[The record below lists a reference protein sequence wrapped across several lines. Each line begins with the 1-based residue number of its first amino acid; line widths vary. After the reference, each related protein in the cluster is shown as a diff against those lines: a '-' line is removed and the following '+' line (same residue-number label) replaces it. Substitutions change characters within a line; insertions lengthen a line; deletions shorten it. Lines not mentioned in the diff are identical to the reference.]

1 MDFVK
6 GPGNHP
12 EARISR
18 MIKTY
23 EKDLLRLCCMYLKD
37 AVMAEDAVQETFIK
51 AYKNLHAFRGESSEK
66 TWLMRIAI
74 NVCKDMRRTAWFRNL
89 GKMVSIE
96 NVQIPAEQE
105 MNVSSELVSE
115 IMKLPEKYKEVVL
128 LYYYEGM
135 NQSEVAQILNVS
147 ITTVHRR
154 LEKARGLLKKQLE
167 GGNVLE
173 AR

>member
-18 MIKTY
+18 MVKTY

-37 AVMAEDAVQETFIK
+37 TVMAEDAVQETFIK

-74 NVCKDMRRTAWFRNL
+74 NVCKDMLRTAWFRNL

-105 MNVSSELVSE
+105 MSVSSELVSE
-115 IMKLPEKYKEVVL
+115 IMKLPSKYKEVVL
-128 LYYYEGM
+128 LYYYHGM
-135 NQSEVAQILNVS
+135 NMAETAEILRISRAAVQK
-147 ITTVHRR
+147 R
-154 LEKARGLLKKQLE
+154 LKKDYELLRIQLE
-167 GGNVLE
+167 GSENE
-173 AR
+173 

>member
-18 MIKTY
+18 MVKTY

-37 AVMAEDAVQETFIK
+37 AVMAEDAVQETFLK
-51 AYKNLHAFRGESSEK
+51 AYKSLHAFRGESSEK

-74 NVCKDMRRTAWFRNL
+74 NVCKDMQRSAWFRNL

-96 NVQIPAEQE
+96 NVQIPTEQE
-105 MNVSSELVSE
+105 MSISSELVSE
-115 IMKLPEKYKEVVL
+115 IMKLPSKYKEVVL

-154 LEKARGLLKKQLE
+154 LEKARKLLKKQLE

>member
-1 MDFVK
+1 M
-6 GPGNHP
+6 
-12 EARISR
+12 
-18 MIKTY
+18 
-23 EKDLLRLCCMYLKD
+23 
-37 AVMAEDAVQETFIK
+37 Q
-51 AYKNLHAFRGESSEK
+51 
-66 TWLMRIAI
+66 
-74 NVCKDMRRTAWFRNL
+74 RTAWFRNL

-105 MNVSSELVSE
+105 MSISSELVSE
-115 IMKLPEKYKEVVL
+115 IMKLPSKYKEVVL

-154 LEKARGLLKKQLE
+154 LEKARELLKKQLE

>member
-18 MIKTY
+18 MVKTY

-37 AVMAEDAVQETFIK
+37 TVMAEDAVQETFLK
-51 AYKNLHAFRGESSEK
+51 AYKSLHAFRGESSEK

-74 NVCKDMRRTAWFRNL
+74 NVCKDMQRTAWFRNL

-105 MNVSSELVSE
+105 MSISSELVSE
-115 IMKLPEKYKEVVL
+115 IMKLPSKYKEVVL

-135 NQSEVAQILNVS
+135 NQSEVAQILSVS

-154 LEKARGLLKKQLE
+154 LEKARELLKKQLE

>member
-18 MIKTY
+18 MVKTY

-37 AVMAEDAVQETFIK
+37 TVMAEDAVQETFLK
-51 AYKNLHAFRGESSEK
+51 AYKSLHAFRGESSEK

-74 NVCKDMRRTAWFRNL
+74 NVCKDMQRTAWFRNL

-96 NVQIPAEQE
+96 NVQIPTEQE
-105 MNVSSELVSE
+105 MSISSELVSE
-115 IMKLPEKYKEVVL
+115 IMKLPSTNSSCCVK
-128 LYYYEGM
+128 
-135 NQSEVAQILNVS
+135 VS
-147 ITTVHRR
+147 ILSFSIQVNPQMTCFSTN
-154 LEKARGLLKKQLE
+154 KGLASLK
-167 GGNVLE
+167 
-173 AR
+173 

>member
-18 MIKTY
+18 MVKTY
-23 EKDLLRLCCMYLKD
+23 EKDLLRLCCMVLKD
-37 AVMAEDAVQETFIK
+37 TVMAEDAVQETFLK
-51 AYKNLHAFRGESSEK
+51 AYKSLHAFRGESSEK

-74 NVCKDMRRTAWFRNL
+74 NVCKDMQRTAWFRNL

-96 NVQIPAEQE
+96 NIQIPAEQE
-105 MNVSSELVSE
+105 MSISSELVSE
-115 IMKLPEKYKEVVL
+115 IMKLPSKYKEVVL

-135 NQSEVAQILNVS
+135 NQSEVAQILSVS

-154 LEKARGLLKKQLE
+154 LEKARELLKKQLE